1 MIDADLLPKAAYF
14 KLEKEVDAMLQGLYL
29 KAKKSKQPF
38 LATIDNYLDKQPLT
52 QEERKEIL
60 DLWAKRAKA
69 LSLPSFIQCLM

>member
-1 MIDADLLPKAAYF
+1 
-14 KLEKEVDAMLQGLYL
+14 MLQGLYL

-38 LATIDNYLDKQPLT
+38 LATIDDYLDKQPLT

-69 LSLPSFIQCLM
+69 LSLPSLSSDYVKETSYLHDTGVEKRMRK